1 MDDQVSAACGF
12 TTTFLAAGR
21 VLCPRSTQCCSLD
34 SGLPVGGRQLQR
46 FGCAASNGG
55 ARDPEAP
62 ADLGQTLSTHRKDGR
77 VLVFYLVGSNFRTV
91 DIRQVWVENAHTG
104 RQHRLQFDG
113 GRQFLRF
120 SCAASNGG
128 AMEPEAPA
136 DLGQTIST

>member
-34 SGLPVGGRQLQR
+34 SGLPVGGRQLRR
-46 FGCAASNGG
+46 FGCEASNGG

-91 DIRQVWVENAHTG
+91 DIRQVWVENAVTYVVV
-104 RQHRLQFDG
+104 FVE
-113 GRQFLRF
+113 FCF
-120 SCAASNGG
+120 SGNNGLCAVLFTCCFAYLWCR
-128 AMEPEAPA
+128 AFAWFA
-136 DLGQTIST
+136 RA